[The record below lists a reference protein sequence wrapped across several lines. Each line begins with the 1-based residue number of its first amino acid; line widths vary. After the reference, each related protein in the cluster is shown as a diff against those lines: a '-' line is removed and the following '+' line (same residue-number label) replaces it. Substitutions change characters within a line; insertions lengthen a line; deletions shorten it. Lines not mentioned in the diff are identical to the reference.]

1 MSIKIGKYDF
11 EGPYTSTANLKDQG
25 GVYTI
30 LCQNNG
36 KYNTV
41 DVGESATV
49 KSRIENHDRKSCW
62 STNCF
67 SSSVVTVLYTPGLDA
82 DGRRQIERE
91 IRNQYNFQCG
101 EQ

>member
-1 MSIKIGKYDF
+1 MSITIGKYNF
-11 EGPYTSTANLKDQG
+11 EGPYTNTANLKDQG

-49 KSRIENHDRKSCW
+49 KSRVDNHDRKSGW
-62 STNCF
+62 KTNCF
-67 SSSVVTVLYTPGLDA
+67 ISLAVAVLYTPSVSA
-82 DGRRQIERE
+82 EGRRQIERE
-91 IRNQYNFQCG
+91 IRNQYNFPCG
-101 EQ
+101 EK

>member
-1 MSIKIGKYDF
+1 MSITIGRYNF

-49 KSRIENHDRKSCW
+49 KSRVENHDRKPCW
-62 STNCF
+62 NTNCF
-67 SSSVVTVLYTPGLDA
+67 SSLAVAVLYTPGLSA
-82 DGRRQIERE
+82 EGRRQIEE
-91 IRNQYNFQCG
+91 EVRNQYNFPCG
-101 EQ
+101 EK